1 MLFLASA
8 CHAHQADQVTFA
20 TLLFYFCFVWT
31 EHSASNLDSPEWNF
45 SLFPPSSLPLSP
57 SLFPSSLSLP
67 QARVMYD
74 FEGDT
79 ENGELVI
86 KEGDEV
92 VILDQ
97 VWPCFILPIFLFLYS
112 HSPLPPGH
120 TSLSLSLS
128 LITASYI
135 PQPLSVHMFL
145 PSLSSCHTYGLV
157 FILHPFWMYSGTSD
171 KGPSEIG
178 TTSLQKTLVSTPC

>member
-1 MLFLASA
+1 MEFLS
-8 CHAHQADQVTFA
+8 
-20 TLLFYFCFVWT
+20 LL
-31 EHSASNLDSPEWNF
+31 
-45 SLFPPSSLPLSP
+45 PPSSLPLSP
-57 SLFPSSLSLP
+57 SLSLSSLSLP

-97 VWPCFILPIFLFLYS
+97 VWPAVFHPPHLSLPLF
-112 HSPLPPGH
+112 PFTPPPWTH
-120 TSLSLSLS
+120 VSLSLSLS

-135 PQPLSVHMFL
+135 PQPLSVHLFL
-145 PSLSSCHTYGLV
+145 PSLSSCHTYYGLV
-157 FILHPFWMYSGTSD
+157 FILHPF
-171 KGPSEIG
+171 
-178 TTSLQKTLVSTPC
+178 

>member
-120 TSLSLSLS
+120 TPLSLSLPHYCFIHS
-128 LITASYI
+128 PALICPHVSTL
-135 PQPLSVHMFL
+135 PLFL
-145 PSLSSCHTYGLV
+145 PHIWTGFYPPPLLNV
-157 FILHPFWMYSGTSD
+157 QWNLR
-171 KGPSEIG
+171 
-178 TTSLQKTLVSTPC
+178 